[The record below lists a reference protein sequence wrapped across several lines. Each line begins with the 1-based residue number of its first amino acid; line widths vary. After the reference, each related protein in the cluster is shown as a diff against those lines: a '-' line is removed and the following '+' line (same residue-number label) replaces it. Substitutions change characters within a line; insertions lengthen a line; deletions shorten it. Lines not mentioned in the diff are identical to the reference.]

1 MWVANQQSTIVARN
15 IPMMRKITMVKEL
28 VGKRTPEVRADVL
41 LALQGF
47 GIFAL
52 SLVMI
57 ALDVSA
63 AVSIPL
69 MLALSGVCWYRWFS
83 RRSQALQLATV

>member
-1 MWVANQQSTIVARN
+1 
-15 IPMMRKITMVKEL
+15 MVKAL
-28 VGKRTPEVRADVL
+28 VGNRTPEVRADVL

-57 ALDVSA
+57 VLGVSA
-63 AVSIPL
+63 AVSIPA
-69 MLALSGVCWYRWFS
+69 MLSLSGICWYRWFE